1 MSSSLLGPLYRHF
14 ISLQQVTEAEQDA
27 AGFCTPVPTCCF
39 KYTPAKWNVA
49 GSWSLG
55 QAGLASLGT
64 LEGQG
69 TNAGVPELLT
79 FPWAKPTQGLT
90 ACVPLE
96 LPLCL

>member
-1 MSSSLLGPLYRHF
+1 M
-14 ISLQQVTEAEQDA
+14 LQDSAP
-27 AGFCTPVPTCCF
+27 PVPTCCF
-39 KYTPAKWNVA
+39 KYTPVKWNIA